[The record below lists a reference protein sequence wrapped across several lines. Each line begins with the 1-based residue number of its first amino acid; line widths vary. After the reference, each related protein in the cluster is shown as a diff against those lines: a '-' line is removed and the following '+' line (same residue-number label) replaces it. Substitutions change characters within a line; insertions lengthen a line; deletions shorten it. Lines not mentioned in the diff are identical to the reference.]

1 MRLKRKRGGEHMR
14 ESADSAHSPSMAD
27 KDSIPAGSLRLKLLV
42 FWAGAV
48 LMGLE
53 IAGSRV
59 LAPHFGNSVF
69 VWGSLITVFLAALS
83 GGNYLGG
90 WIADQRP
97 SAGLLSGVCIA
108 VAVWIGALSLVA
120 SSVCQFVAGVGL
132 GEEVGPMM
140 ASLLLFLPPSVGMG
154 IVSPFAVRLAASTVS
169 GVGKVSG
176 SLYALST
183 VGSIVGTIV
192 TTFVLIPSIG
202 LAAILRGLGV
212 TLLVAALVSL
222 PSWRGSSGVTGAVML
237 ALLVMLPLQS
247 REGNLALRPSERI
260 VAQFGT
266 PYHNIAVIDND
277 AQRTRQLRFD
287 RYVESAILT
296 EPPYPSL
303 ADYTHYFHLAFLVR
317 PDLER
322 SLFIGAGGGIGPRT
336 FHAHNSAALID
347 VVDIDPRVL
356 DLAQSHF
363 FLEDAPT
370 TRLFAADGRMF
381 VRGSRESYDCM
392 VLDAF
397 SIGGRIP
404 FHLTTADFFRL
415 CRQRLTRDGVFIMNI
430 NSAVDGPSASIF
442 HAIHKTLAAE
452 FTHTYAFAHEIAERG
467 RDHSTNILLVAT
479 TRDER
484 LSLADWRERA
494 AAYQSKSYVTQ
505 PLLKQ
510 LVENLVEDL
519 PDMSAAPLLTDDFAP
534 IETMSF

>member
-1 MRLKRKRGGEHMR
+1 MRTKRKRSEEAVR
-14 ESADSAHSPSMAD
+14 DSVDSTRSPVPSGDDAL
-27 KDSIPAGSLRLKLLV
+27 PLGSFRLKLLV

-90 WIADQRP
+90 WIADQHP
-97 SAGLLSGVCIA
+97 SAGLLSGVCIV
-108 VAVWIGALSLVA
+108 VALWIGGLSLVA
-120 SSVCQFVAGVGL
+120 SGVCQFVAELGL
-132 GEEVGPMM
+132 GEEVGPLA

-154 IVSPFAVRLAASTVS
+154 IVSPFAVRLAASSVS

-183 VGSIVGTIV
+183 VGSIVGTIT

-222 PSWRGSSGVTGAVML
+222 PNWRGSSGMTGVLML

-247 REGNLALRPSERI
+247 RGGNLALRPGERI
-260 VAQFGT
+260 VAEFGT

-277 AQRTRQLRFD
+277 EQSTRQLRFD
-287 RYVESAILT
+287 RYVESAIHT

-336 FHAHNSAALID
+336 FHAHSPGALID
-347 VVDIDPRVL
+347 VVDIDPKVL
-356 DLAQSHF
+356 ELAQSHF
-363 FLEDAPT
+363 FLADAPT

-381 VRGSRESYDCM
+381 LRGSQEAYDCI

-404 FHLTTADFFRL
+404 FHLTTGDFFRL
-415 CRQRLTRDGVFIMNI
+415 CRQRLAPEGVFIMNI
-430 NSAVDGPSASIF
+430 NSAVDGPGSSIF

-452 FTHTYAFAHEIAERG
+452 FTQTYAFAHEIAQRG
-467 RDHSTNILLVAT
+467 RQESTNILLVGT
-479 TRDER
+479 THPQRW
-484 LSLADWRERA
+484 SLADWRARA
-494 AAYQSKSYVTQ
+494 AEYQSKSYVSP
-505 PLLKQ
+505 PLVKQ

-534 IETMSF
+534 LETMSF